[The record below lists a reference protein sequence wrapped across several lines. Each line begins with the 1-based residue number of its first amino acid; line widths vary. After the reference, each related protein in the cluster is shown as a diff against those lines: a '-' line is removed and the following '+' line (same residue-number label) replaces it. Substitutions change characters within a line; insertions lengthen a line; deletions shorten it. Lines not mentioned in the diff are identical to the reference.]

1 MAPAPLC
8 VAFVGHRSAG
18 KSSTVG
24 HLLVQRGTVEQR
36 SLDKLSEDAQA
47 IGKGAHKY
55 AWVCDKL
62 AVERR
67 AGHSIETSFSR
78 FGSADY
84 DITAIDTPG
93 TTNLLK
99 NAISGCAQADAVVL
113 VVSAADADV
122 DRGLHVSDNTRQHI
136 MMAQAFGIKKIAV
149 AVNKM
154 DITSPPW
161 SQERFEDV
169 KTKVS
174 ALLKNCGVNPKSVPF
189 IPISAWRGENLSK
202 EPEKLPWFQGWMAE
216 YKSGPKTGTSL
227 LSAIDTF
234 GVDARPTDKPLRI
247 PIQHV
252 YNVDGVGM
260 VAAGC
265 VATGKLTA
273 DSTVTLAPTNSG
285 AAKVDLTSI
294 ESHHRSIKVAEAGEY
309 VGFNVKAS
317 AGEVCAGMVCGDAN
331 DDAPKE
337 CESFSAQVMVV
348 NGQVSFRSGFS
359 AILDCHTAHVPCTVS
374 VDAKMDRKGNITE
387 TCPSQIRKGESG
399 MITVLPLQ
407 PICVEENSAFPGLGR
422 FGLRSGN
429 KIVAFGAVKAVK
441 RVEKNPKLPKLT
453 TALATLTI

>member
-1 MAPAPLC
+1 
-8 VAFVGHRSAG
+8 
-18 KSSTVG
+18 
-24 HLLVQRGTVEQR
+24 
-36 SLDKLSEDAQA
+36 
-47 IGKGAHKY
+47 

-62 AVERR
+62 ERR

-154 DITSPPW
+154 DITSW

-202 EPEKLPWFQGWMAE
+202 EPEKLPWFQGWMA
-216 YKSGPKTGTSL
+216 GPKTGTSL

-234 GVDARPTDKPLRI
+234 GVDARTDKPLRI

-273 DSTVTLAPTNSG
+273 DSTVTLAPG

-337 CESFSAQVMVV
+337 ESFSAQVMVV

-359 AILDCHTAHVPCTVS
+359 AILDCHTAHVPC
-374 VDAKMDRKGNITE
+374 
-387 TCPSQIRKGESG
+387 
-399 MITVLPLQ
+399 
-407 PICVEENSAFPGLGR
+407 
-422 FGLRSGN
+422 
-429 KIVAFGAVKAVK
+429 
-441 RVEKNPKLPKLT
+441 
-453 TALATLTI
+453 